1 MSFNPQFFGSSEWRS
16 LHVAAASATT
26 EEKRRLYV
34 ERLNNLSIT
43 LPCEKCRKHF
53 IQNIADLPVEPYA
66 NTNVSLFYHSW
77 KLHDTV
83 NQQLKKPKEQ
93 CLTWEE
99 AFEVYFG
106 KPPPPNNTVED
117 YFPEYNSPP
126 SNFRPST
133 EIEKQ
138 VVQMHEKHLQE
149 NHSNCK
155 NCGGT
160 VKYES
165 KKQSYEDF
173 RAQQRRKFI
182 NKNQ

>member
-1 MSFNPQFFGSSEWRS
+1 MSHNPNFFGPAYWRS
-16 LHVAAASATT
+16 LECEASAATT
-26 EEKRRLYV
+26 EEKRKLYV
-34 ERLNNLSIT
+34 ERLNNLTIT

-53 IQNIADLPVEPYA
+53 IQNIADFPVEPYA
-66 NTNVSLFYHSW
+66 NTNVSLFYHIW